1 MIVKI
6 AGQVVDYQYQSLD
19 IDDTISERSTA
30 SFAVMDRIGDK
41 RFYKGQPVE
50 IYEELPSYDP
60 ITANFSGKVTGS
72 KVENGNVG
80 KSAGTQTALQT
91 PTGSWAELP
100 QSTYDGLKVLD
111 SSFAVRS
118 STLDVGVIAQQLFS
132 FDVIDLLTRKFG
144 TAIWQNATTLAEKV
158 ALAKIYVKG
167 STCNWYGAGSNQAG
181 YKANLKYW
189 NAKDGLWWTT
199 GRSHTSDTVQKLSF
213 TFSSL
218 TTLLD
223 SNGFVHFIAYGEA
236 SDGAIQSKIWTD
248 FIEWVIELNSD
259 ATLGLVFSGVIDRPA
274 SKYLSLASNAK
285 IHQISCTDWHNIGDR
300 RIIAKIY
307 TNTLAGNIVKD
318 FITNYLAAEGVTAGT
333 IQDGEIV
340 SEAVFNYVTITR
352 ALDSLAELTG
362 FEYYFD
368 EKKALHFFHRA
379 TNYNDTVITETSDV
393 KNLQVEPVAEEY
405 RNRQFIRAGMDT
417 TDPQT
422 ETAKGDGS
430 TKIFPVAYPLSK
442 VPTVKVNGITQTV
455 GIRGVETGKQWYW
468 SKGDNTISQD
478 DSGTPLTSSQTIT
491 ITYQG
496 LFDIVVV
503 SHDQAE
509 ISRMQGIE
517 GGTGIH
523 EHVIDDP
530 YLTDRGSAFDSAA
543 AKLARYA
550 KVGNKVTF
558 DTKIKGLRA
567 GQLIPVKLASFGI
580 DDYFLIES
588 VRASELGTSDGK
600 ILYSVSVV
608 DGSATGGWAKFFKQL
623 ANKGQAFVLRENI
636 QENEVLTT
644 LASFTRTYLDNQ
656 QPNIFKVTNPGAS
669 TQPGTSQY
677 PAFEEKDRVK
687 YIAFFNNNTE
697 LFRKQISK
705 QTIITGQIDS
715 TTYIAPF
722 DANNVQ
728 ITHVGWFGGW
738 QATGNSGT
746 GVLVDYQVY
755 SRIKTDME
763 AIQIDKTD
771 IKGW

>member
-6 AGQVVDYQYQSLD
+6 AGQVVDYQHQSLD
-19 IDDTISERSTA
+19 IDNSISERSTA
-30 SFAVMDRIGDK
+30 SFAVMDRVGDK
-41 RFYKGQPVE
+41 RFYKGQPVD

-60 ITANFSGKVTGS
+60 ITANFAGKVAGSVTENPNSAYRTGS
-72 KVENGNVG
+72 ATTLLAPSDYTAEFDDTGSVTKYSLIQTLEGSNAGQ
-80 KSAGTQTALQT
+80 SAG
-91 PTGSWAELP
+91 S
-100 QSTYDGLKVLD
+100 
-111 SSFAVRS
+111 
-118 STLDVGVIAQQLFS
+118 GVAGRIAQHLFR
-132 FDVIDLLTRKFG
+132 FNILEILERKFG
-144 TAIWQNATTLAEKV
+144 IDIWQGETTLSKKV
-158 ALAKIYVKG
+158 ALAKTYISRLRLNWTGFG
-167 STCNWYGAGSNQAG
+167 SHEGA
-181 YKANLKYW
+181 YKANLSYW
-189 NAKDGLWWTT
+189 YNSAWASALT
-199 GRSHTSDTVQKLSF
+199 HTS
-213 TFSSL
+213 SSPQL
-218 TTLLD
+218 ISRTSTIGVLQ
-223 SNGFVHFIAYGEA
+223 
-236 SDGAIQSKIWTD
+236 SDGYVNYLCYSEPSTAATSSIIRTD
-248 FIEWVIELNSD
+248 YVELIIEFNSE
-259 ATLGLVFSGVIDRPA
+259 ATLNLEFSGVIDRPV

-285 IHQISCTDWHNIGDR
+285 IHQISCTDWHFIGDK
-300 RIIAKIY
+300 RIVAKIY
-307 TNTLAGNIVKD
+307 TNMLAGNIVKD

-333 IQDGEIV
+333 IQNGEMV

-379 TNYNDTVITETSDV
+379 TNYNYTAITETSDV

-430 TKIFPVAYPLSK
+430 TKIFPVAYPISK
-442 VPTVKVNGITQTV
+442 VPTIAVNGITQTV

-478 DSGTPLTSSQTIT
+478 DSGTPLTTAQTIT

-530 YLTDRGSAFDSAA
+530 YLTNRGAAFDSAA

-567 GQLIPVKLASFGI
+567 GQLIPVQLASFGI

-600 ILYSVSVV
+600 ILYSVTLV
-608 DGSATGGWAKFFKQL
+608 DGSATGGWSKFFKQL
-623 ANKGQAFVLRENI
+623 ANRGQAFVLRENI

-656 QPNIFKVTNPGAS
+656 QPNIFKLPNPGAT
-669 TQPGTSQY
+669 TQPGPSQY

-705 QTIITGQIDS
+705 QTETTGQIVS